1 MKVTMTTRSKTR
13 FLLACALASSTT
25 VSAAAP
31 ATTTT
36 TPPVA
41 AVTAACPPTEQ
52 LGDSVIA
59 STVTVLADGDSGAA
73 SSGSGF
79 FIAAD
84 LVATNWHVVKGAK
97 GLRVKRTTD
106 TEPVAVLGVV
116 AADLANDLAIIQLK
130 APATG
135 VPLALS
141 EVIPRRG
148 ARVFAFGS
156 PRLLEATMSDGIVSA
171 ERDLEGAQRIQMTAA
186 VSPGSSG
193 GPVTDTCG
201 HVVGIA
207 YMKVR
212 DSEALNFAIPAHFL
226 VTLQGKVGEPHTPDD
241 MERAGASTLRQVTA
255 SRLGVPAG
263 VDPERWVQ
271 VDPVAQRFFVGID
284 KRELAGPDF
293 FEHVGRRELLKKA
306 DNALPVALYA
316 GAGVCG
322 AASVVTCALS
332 VPLVG
337 ALGLGLL
344 TAPIGAVG
352 LCASAGLGAA
362 GFLTWQ
368 DNAAPDLPFAERH
381 KMAEAHNEHL
391 HKRASA
397 AATKAAPPPA
407 RQTSKPAPG
416 PVDPT
421 DADADAAAAN
431 APVGDAPPPPRATPT
446 PPLDRPAGSEQPR
459 MQF

>member
-1 MKVTMTTRSKTR
+1 MRS
-13 FLLACALASSTT
+13 LSLAPMALCALCALCAWSS
-25 VSAAAP
+25 SAAASSASP
-31 ATTTT
+31 A
-36 TPPVA
+36 A
-41 AVTAACPPTEQ
+41 ATERCPSTEQ
-52 LGDSVIA
+52 LGETVIA
-59 STVTVLADGDSGAA
+59 STVTVLSDAEGGVAG
-73 SSGSGF
+73 SGSGF
-79 FIAAD
+79 FIATD

-130 APATG
+130 APEKG
-135 VPLALS
+135 QPLELS
-141 EVIPRRG
+141 DVIPKRG

-201 HVVGIA
+201 RVVGIA

-226 VTLQGKVGEPHTPDD
+226 MALQGTVGEPHTSDD

-255 SRLGVPAG
+255 SRLGVPEG
-263 VDPERWVQ
+263 VDPDGWVQ
-271 VDPVAQRFFVGID
+271 VDPVAQRFFVGLD
-284 KRELAGPDF
+284 RRELAGPDF
-293 FEHVGRRELLKKA
+293 FEHVGRRELLKDA
-306 DNALPVALYA
+306 NNALPVALYA

-322 AASVVTCALS
+322 AASVVTCAVS
-332 VPLVG
+332 VPLALIGVG
-337 ALGLGLL
+337 FITGA
-344 TAPIGAVG
+344 IGGTG

-368 DNAAPDLPFAERH
+368 DNAAPDLPFAERA
-381 KMAEAHNEHL
+381 KMAEAHNDRL
-391 HKRASA
+391 RARASA
-397 AATKAAPPPA
+397 KQAPPPKP
-407 RQTSKPAPG
+407 TSKKKGNGESDRVYPPAG
-416 PVDPT
+416 
-421 DADADAAAAN
+421 
-431 APVGDAPPPPRATPT
+431 PVGDEPPPPLATPT
-446 PPLDRPAGSEQPR
+446 PSLDKPAATEQPR
-459 MQF
+459 MRF

>member
-1 MKVTMTTRSKTR
+1 L
-13 FLLACALASSTT
+13 LLAGLALSLLSSLSSTAT
-25 VSAAAP
+25 WAAP
-31 ATTTT
+31 PATK
-36 TPPVA
+36 PPVA
-41 AVTAACPPTEQ
+41 AVTVACPSTEQ

-116 AADLANDLAIIQLK
+116 AADLANDLAIIQLE

-135 VPLALS
+135 VPLAIS

-193 GPVTDTCG
+193 GPVTDVCG
-201 HVVGIA
+201 NVVGIA

-368 DNAAPDLPFAERH
+368 DKAAPDLPFAERH
-381 KMAEAHNEHL
+381 KMAEAHNERL
-391 HKRASA
+391 HQRASA
-397 AATKAAPPPA
+397 AATKAASPPA
-407 RQTSKPAPG
+407 KKTSKPG
-416 PVDPT
+416 HEPVDPT
-421 DADADAAAAN
+421 DADADADA

>member
-13 FLLACALASSTT
+13 FLLACALASSPT

-41 AVTAACPPTEQ
+41 AVTAACPSTEQ

-59 STVTVLADGDSGAA
+59 STVTVLADGDNGAA

-79 FIAAD
+79 FIADD

-106 TEPVAVLGVV
+106 TDPVAVLGVV

-193 GPVTDTCG
+193 GPVTDVCG

-226 VTLQGKVGEPHTPDD
+226 VTLQGKVGEPHTSDD

-263 VDPERWVQ
+263 VDPDRWVQ

-293 FEHVGRRELLKKA
+293 FEHVGREDLLTDA
-306 DNALPVALYA
+306 DNTLPVALYG

-322 AASVVTCALS
+322 AASLATCAVS
-332 VPLVG
+332 VPLGVIGVG
-337 ALGLGLL
+337 FITG
-344 TAPIGAVG
+344 PIGGVG
-352 LCASAGLGAA
+352 LCASVGLGLA
-362 GFLTWQ
+362 GVLTWQ
-368 DNAAPDLPFAERH
+368 DSVAPELPFAERH
-381 KMAEAHNEHL
+381 KMAEAHNMHL

-397 AATKAAPPPA
+397 AATKAASPPA
-407 RQTSKPAPG
+407 KKTSKPAPG

-421 DADADAAAAN
+421 DADADANAAN